1 MRILLI
7 EDDTRISSFVKIG
20 FENKKYK
27 VDVAYESN
35 MGERLALSKKYDI
48 IILDVIL
55 PGGINGFE
63 LCKKLRNNNIKTPI
77 IILTSLDSIEDKTA
91 GFSSGADD
99 YLLKPFSFQELE
111 LRVMALY
118 RRYRNEVATPIL
130 LKFDDLELDT
140 VAKKVKRSGQE
151 IKLTAR
157 EFKLLELLMNNPG
170 KVFERMEILE
180 KVWGFTFNSG
190 TNVIDVHINAI
201 RNKIDKNFTPKLIH
215 TVIGLGYVLKAE

>member
-1 MRILLI
+1 MKILI
-7 EDDTRISSFVKIG
+7 VEDDTRISSFVKIG

-27 VDVAYESN
+27 VDVAYEGN

-63 LCKKLRNNNIKTPI
+63 LCKKLRNNNVKTPI
-77 IILTSLDSIEDKTA
+77 IILTSLDSIDDKTT
-91 GFSSGADD
+91 GFNSGADD

-118 RRYRNEVATPIL
+118 RRYRNEVATPAV
-130 LKFDDLELDT
+130 LKFADLELDT
-140 VAKKVKRSGQE
+140 IAKKVIRGGQE

-180 KVWGFTFNSG
+180 KVWGLTFNSG

-201 RNKIDKNFTPKLIH
+201 RNKID
-215 TVIGLGYVLKAE
+215 